1 MTTFDDRER
10 AEEARFRHEQEIY
23 FQVRNRRNKLVG
35 LKVANE
41 YLGLKGDHALAYAK
55 EIVMA
60 DFERPGDDDVIEKIR
75 DDTAKAGKPL
85 SDHLIQRL
93 LQDAEAEA
101 RASVK
106 SA

>member
-35 LKVANE
+35 LKIASE
-41 YLGLKGDHALAYAK
+41 YLGLKGNDALAYAK

-60 DFERPGDDDVIEKIR
+60 DFERPGEDDVIEKIR
-75 DDTAKAGKPL
+75 NDTANAGKPL
-85 SDHLIQRL
+85 SDHLIQRFL
-93 LQDAEAEA
+93 KDAETEA
-101 RASVK
+101 RASVN
-106 SA
+106 AA